1 MLALLAQRTLAMSF
15 LMLGRDQTPGERS
28 ETAVPLDIYASLVD
42 ALYELRQSLLI
53 GALAVS
59 LAALLTA
66 WKNSNLVLLGFA
78 IAVAGVAVLRFVDMA
93 VYFRRRPDL
102 ATAEAFRRWEL
113 RYEVGAAVHAVL
125 LGGWSFATFY
135 VTEDPFSRLF
145 AFGVTLAY
153 MVGTPGRN
161 FANDR
166 LVTMQIIGEGLPL
179 SAALFYAGGFYYAVF
194 ALCLLPFFVSLRLIS
209 NRLRK
214 TLLDAVIASRDLALL
229 AGRFDTALN
238 NMPSGLCMF
247 DAGPPRGRDQQPAD
261 RTVRS
266 LVDGSQGR
274 DRARPRAR
282 LRCRRNDP
290 ALGERSL
297 RQQPRTAP
305 YRAPTRP
312 SFTIQKQD
320 GRTLSLTFQ
329 PMENGGSVA
338 LVEDITERR
347 EAEARIRHLARYD
360 SLTGLPNR
368 MHLRERM
375 EATLVAAGAKPS
387 AVLFVD
393 LDQFKQVND
402 TLGHPRGDLLLRAVA
417 DRLKR
422 LIRESD
428 VVARF
433 GGDEFVVVQTPTA
446 GPEEAATLARRIVAA
461 LSETYEID
469 GHQVVIGATIG
480 IAMAPRDATG
490 ADHLLKNADMALYW
504 SKAEQ
509 RGTWRFFEPGMDVRA
524 QERRSLE
531 LDLRNALANSSF
543 EIYYQPIFDLK
554 TMKVTAC
561 EALLRWQHPL
571 RGMISPAEFIP
582 VAEEMGLIVEI
593 GNWVLHQACKTC
605 ATWPGDVRVAVN
617 LSANQFR
624 RGNVTD
630 TVREVLAASGLEP
643 GRLEIEITETV
654 LFQDTRATRLI
665 LRQLRELG
673 VRISLDDFGTGYS
686 SLSYLH
692 GLPLNKV
699 KIDRLFLEGL
709 DAGSRALILLR
720 GVARLSADLGL
731 TVTIEGVETEEQLA
745 IVAAEES
752 INEVQGFLFS
762 VPIPERQVYDLL
774 QATNVGPVPKS
785 VSARTALP

>member
-1 MLALLAQRTLAMSF
+1 MIGISGRATSAAPGLVTVLIIGRRRAGHPALL
-15 LMLGRDQTPGERS
+15 
-28 ETAVPLDIYASLVD
+28 VPLRL
-42 ALYELRQSLLI
+42 LLR
-53 GALAVS
+53 A
-59 LAALLTA
+59 
-66 WKNSNLVLLGFA
+66 FA
-78 IAVAGVAVLRFVDMA
+78 
-93 VYFRRRPDL
+93 
-102 ATAEAFRRWEL
+102 
-113 RYEVGAAVHAVL
+113 AVL
-125 LGGWSFATFY
+125 LGA
-135 VTEDPFSRLF
+135 
-145 AFGVTLAY
+145 
-153 MVGTPGRN
+153 
-161 FANDR
+161 
-166 LVTMQIIGEGLPL
+166 
-179 SAALFYAGGFYYAVF
+179 
-194 ALCLLPFFVSLRLIS
+194 FFVSFKFIS
-209 NRLRK
+209 DRLRR
-214 TLLDAVIASRDLALL
+214 TLLDAVVSARDIALL
-229 AGRFDTALN
+229 ANRFDTALN

-247 DAGPPRGRDQQPAD
+247 DAEQRVVVVNNRLIELFDLPAIDRKGETARDLVRDCVAAGTILRSESDRFASNLEQRLTGAD
-261 RTVRS
+261 KT
-266 LVDGSQGR
+266 G
-274 DRARPRAR
+274 
-282 LRCRRNDP
+282 
-290 ALGERSL
+290 
-297 RQQPRTAP
+297 
-305 YRAPTRP
+305 
-312 SFTIQKQD
+312 FTIQKQD

-375 EATLVAAGAKPS
+375 EATLATAGSKPS
-387 AVLFVD
+387 AILFVD

-422 LIRESD
+422 LVRESD
-428 VVARF
+428 IVARF

-531 LDLRNALANSSF
+531 LDLRNALANGSF
-543 EIYYQPIFDLK
+543 EIYYQPLFDLK
-554 TMKVTAC
+554 TMKVTTC

-593 GNWVLHQACKTC
+593 GNWVLHQACRTC

-624 RGNVTD
+624 RGNVTG
-630 TVREVLAASGLEP
+630 TVREVLAATGLDP
-643 GRLEIEITETV
+643 SRLEIEITESV
-654 LFQDTRATRLI
+654 LLQDTRATRLI

-673 VRISLDDFGTGYS
+673 VRLSLDDFGTGYS

-709 DAGSRALILLR
+709 EAGQPGADPAARRGAAL
-720 GVARLSADLGL
+720 APTSA
-731 TVTIEGVETEEQLA
+731 
-745 IVAAEES
+745 
-752 INEVQGFLFS
+752 
-762 VPIPERQVYDLL
+762 
-774 QATNVGPVPKS
+774 
-785 VSARTALP
+785 

>member
-1 MLALLAQRTLAMSF
+1 MVQMSSANRAYRTGKELPPEIYIPLVDSLYTEIRTLFVGSVAISLAVLLSAWKTQDAIIAGLWVLLMVIAVARAFDMAKYLRIKSSITTAEQAARWEWRYVIGAAAFMGLLGIWCMIVFARTQDTFAQTISISGTIAYMIGISGRNFGSKRLVSVLILVDGIPTTLALLMQFDVYYMF
-15 LMLGRDQTPGERS
+15 
-28 ETAVPLDIYASLVD
+28 
-42 ALYELRQSLLI
+42 
-53 GALAVS
+53 GAL
-59 LAALLTA
+59 
-66 WKNSNLVLLGFA
+66 LVGMFF
-78 IAVAGVAVLRFVDMA
+78 I
-93 VYFRRRPDL
+93 
-102 ATAEAFRRWEL
+102 
-113 RYEVGAAVHAVL
+113 
-125 LGGWSFATFY
+125 SF
-135 VTEDPFSRLF
+135 
-145 AFGVTLAY
+145 
-153 MVGTPGRN
+153 N
-161 FANDR
+161 F
-166 LVTMQIIGEGLPL
+166 
-179 SAALFYAGGFYYAVF
+179 
-194 ALCLLPFFVSLRLIS
+194 IS
-209 NRLRK
+209 DRLRK
-214 TLLDAVIASRDLALL
+214 TLLDAVVSERDVTLL
-229 AGRFDTALN
+229 AKRFDTALN

-247 DAGPPRGRDQQPAD
+247 DSEQRVVVINNRLLELLDLQAIDRKGETSRDLVRDCVAAGTILRSESD
-261 RTVRS
+261 RFATN
-266 LVDGSQGR
+266 L
-274 DRARPRAR
+274 DRR
-282 LRCRRNDP
+282 LTG
-290 ALGERSL
+290 AEKSG
-297 RQQPRTAP
+297 
-305 YRAPTRP
+305 
-312 SFTIQKQD
+312 FTIHKQD
-320 GRTLSLTFQ
+320 GRTLSLAFQ

-360 SLTGLPNR
+360 ALTGLPNR

-375 EATLVAAGAKPS
+375 EAVLAMAGPKPS
-387 AVLFVD
+387 AIHFVD

-402 TLGHPRGDLLLRAVA
+402 TLGHPRGDMLLRAVA

-422 LIRESD
+422 LVRESD
-428 VVARF
+428 LVARF
-433 GGDEFVVVQTPTA
+433 GGDEFVVVQTPVA

-509 RGTWRFFEPGMDVRA
+509 RGTWRFFESGMDVRA

-531 LDLRNALANSSF
+531 LDLRNALNNGSF
-543 EIYYQPIFDLK
+543 EIYYQPLFDLR
-554 TMKVTAC
+554 TMKVTTC

-593 GNWVLHQACKTC
+593 GDWVLHQACKTC

-624 RGNVTD
+624 RGNVTG
-630 TVREVLAASGLEP
+630 TVRDALATSGLAAS
-643 GRLEIEITETV
+643 RLEIEITESV

-699 KIDRLFLEGL
+699 KIDRLFLQGL
-709 DAGSRALILLR
+709 ETGSRALILLR

-745 IVAAEES
+745 IVVAEES

-762 VPIPERQVYDLL
+762 VPIPAPQLMELL
-774 QATNVGPVPKS
+774 ISSFGGAAQEQPEMLQR
-785 VSARTALP
+785 SAS

>member
-1 MLALLAQRTLAMSF
+1 MFSAAR
-15 LMLGRDQTPGERS
+15 QTTARERNDLPA
-28 ETAVPLDIYASLVD
+28 EIYIPLVD
-42 ALYELRQSLLI
+42 ALYSDAKSLFI
-53 GALAVS
+53 GSVVVS
-59 LAALLTA
+59 LAAVLTA
-66 WKNSNLVLLGFA
+66 WKTSEPFLDFFSVAFMLVTTIRA
-78 IAVAGVAVLRFVDMA
+78 IDMRGYWRA
-93 VYFRRRPDL
+93 RPRL
-102 ATAEAFRRWEL
+102 TTVQPVRRWEH
-113 RYEVGAAVHAVL
+113 RYTIGAAVFATL
-125 LGGWSFATFY
+125 LGGWAFATFLL
-135 VTEDPFSRLF
+135 TDDPYSRLLSF
-145 AFGVTLAY
+145 VVVMGY

-161 FANDR
+161 FASSW
-166 LVTMQIIGEGLPL
+166 LVTVQLIGEGVPL
-179 SAALFYAGGFYYAVF
+179 IAALVFVGGFYYVAF
-194 ALCLLPFFVSLRLIS
+194 ALFLVPFFVALRFIS
-209 NRLRK
+209 DRLRN
-214 TLLDAVIASRDLALL
+214 TLLDAVITGRDLALL

-247 DAGPPRGRDQQPAD
+247 DADHRVA
-261 RTVRS
+261 V
-266 LVDGSQGR
+266 VNN
-274 DRARPRAR
+274 R
-282 LRCRRNDP
+282 LIDLFDLP
-290 ALGERSL
+290 ALDRKGETARDLVRDCVAAGTILRSESDRFANDL
-297 RQQPRTAP
+297 EQRLGGANKT
-305 YRAPTRP
+305 

-329 PMENGGSVA
+329 PMEKGGSVA

-375 EATLVAAGAKPS
+375 EATLAAANATPS
-387 AVLFVD
+387 AILFVD

-422 LIRESD
+422 LVRDSD

-433 GGDEFVVVQTPTA
+433 GGDEFVVVQTPIS

-469 GHQVVIGATIG
+469 GHQVVIGASIG
-480 IAMAPRDATG
+480 IALAPRDATG

-524 QERRSLE
+524 QERRGLE
-531 LDLRNALANSSF
+531 LDLRAALANGSF
-543 EIYYQPIFDLK
+543 EIYYQPLFDLK
-554 TMKVTAC
+554 KMKITTC

-605 ATWPGDVRVAVN
+605 ATWPGEVRVAVN

-624 RGNVTD
+624 RGDVTG
-630 TVREVLAASGLEP
+630 TVREVLAATGLDP
-643 GRLEIEITETV
+643 NRLEIEITESV

-673 VRISLDDFGTGYS
+673 VRLSLDDFGTGYS

-699 KIDRLFLEGL
+699 KIDRLFLEDLEVGT
-709 DAGSRALILLR
+709 RALILLR
-720 GVARLSADLGL
+720 GVARLSAELGL
-731 TVTIEGVETEEQLA
+731 TVTVEGVETEEQLA
-745 IVAAEES
+745 IVAAEEC

-762 VPIPERQVYDLL
+762 VPIPERQIYDML
-774 QATNVGPVPKS
+774 QATNVAPLEGPAAAKS
-785 VSARTALP
+785 RTALIHKVG

>member
-1 MLALLAQRTLAMSF
+1 MPSTNRAN
-15 LMLGRDQTPGERS
+15 QTRKELPS
-28 ETAVPLDIYASLVD
+28 EIYIPLVD
-42 ALYELRQSLLI
+42 SLYSDGRSLFI
-53 GALAVS
+53 GSIVVS
-59 LAALLTA
+59 LAAALTA
-66 WKNSNLVLLGFA
+66 WKVSEPFLAFFVAAFMLVTLARA
-78 IAVAGVAVLRFVDMA
+78 IDMRA
-93 VYFRRRPDL
+93 YWRTRPQL
-102 ATAEAFRRWEL
+102 TTVPPVRHWEH
-113 RYEVGAAVHAVL
+113 RYTIGAAVFAAL
-125 LGGWSFATFY
+125 LGCWAFATFY
-135 VTEDPFSRLF
+135 LTDDPYSRLLSF
-145 AFGVTLAY
+145 VVTMAY

-161 FANDR
+161 FASNR
-166 LVTMQIIGEGLPL
+166 LVTVQLVGEGVPL
-179 SAALFYAGGFYYAVF
+179 IAALIYAGGFYYWAF
-194 ALCLLPFFVSLRLIS
+194 ALFLLPFFVALRFIS
-209 NRLRK
+209 DRLRK
-214 TLLDAVIASRDLALL
+214 TLLDAVIAGRDLALL

-247 DAGPPRGRDQQPAD
+247 D
-261 RTVRS
+261 
-266 LVDGSQGR
+266 SQR
-274 DRARPRAR
+274 RVVVINNR
-282 LRCRRNDP
+282 LLDLLDLP
-290 ALGERSL
+290 ALDRRGESAHDLVRDCVAAGTVLRSESDRFASDL
-297 RQQPRTAP
+297 EQRLSGADNTG
-305 YRAPTRP
+305 
-312 SFTIQKQD
+312 FTIQKQD

-338 LVEDITERR
+338 LVDDITERR

-368 MHLRERM
+368 MHLREKM
-375 EATLVAAGAKPS
+375 ETSLAAAAAKPS

-422 LIRESD
+422 VVREGD
-428 VVARF
+428 IVARF
-433 GGDEFVVVQTPTA
+433 GGDEFVVVQSPTS
-446 GPEEAATLARRIVAA
+446 GPEEAAALARRIVAA

-480 IAMAPRDATG
+480 IALSPRDATG

-531 LDLRNALANSSF
+531 LDLRNALSNGSF
-543 EIYYQPIFDLK
+543 EIYYQPLFDLK
-554 TMKVTAC
+554 TMKITTC

-593 GNWVLHQACKTC
+593 GNWVLLQACRTC
-605 ATWPGDVRVAVN
+605 VAWPGDVRVAVN

-624 RGNVTD
+624 RGNVTA
-630 TVREVLAASGLEP
+630 TVREVLATTGLEP
-643 GRLEIEITETV
+643 SRLEIEITESV

-673 VRISLDDFGTGYS
+673 VRLSLDDFGTGYS

-699 KIDRLFLEGL
+699 KIDRMFLDGL
-709 DAGSRALILLR
+709 EAGGRALILLR
-720 GVARLSADLGL
+720 GVARLSAELGL
-731 TVTIEGVETEEQLA
+731 TVTVEGIETEEQLV
-745 IVAAEES
+745 IVAAEDC

-762 VPIPERQVYDLL
+762 VPVPERRVRELL
-774 QATNVGPVPKS
+774 YATNTEPGSEPAAPGSRPAAIQKFG
-785 VSARTALP
+785 